1 MNSDPLQT
9 RLIDVRK
16 AGRDMADERNARIAY
31 FSMEIAVDQ
40 RIPSYSGGLGVLS
53 GDMLRS
59 NADLG
64 IPIVGV
70 TLVHRQ
76 GYFRQH
82 LDATGVQTET
92 PDNWNPESMLEKL
105 EPVISLAL
113 NDRVVKV
120 RAWRYWIEGL
130 MGHKVPVYFLDTDL
144 PENPSFERSL
154 TNNLYGGDPFY
165 RVCQEAILGIGGVW
179 MLRALGH
186 ERINR
191 FHMNECHSSLLILAL
206 LEERVGKQN
215 LGSVSEADI
224 EAVRQQCIFTTH
236 TPVAAAFDE
245 FPIDLTTKILGEGR
259 VSALKLTNCCP
270 RGAMNLVS
278 LALDCSH
285 YTNGVAMQHGKVSQ
299 QMFPK
304 YPIHSI
310 TNGVHAATWTSLPFQ
325 ELFDRQIPEW
335 RRDNLYL
342 RHAIGIEVDEIQETH
357 LSAKRQMIE
366 EVAQATGVELNESI
380 LTLGF
385 ARRATAYKRADLL
398 FSDLERLRMIRQ
410 RYGPFQVVYGGKAH
424 PSDKEGQLLIRKI
437 FEASAALKNTIPV
450 IYLENYDMRWAKLLT
465 SGVDIWL
472 NTPHRPYEASGT
484 SGMKAALNGVP
495 SLSVLDGWWVEGHI
509 EGVTGWG
516 IGTDQDSTPEVE
528 LASLYDKLERVV
540 LPLYYARPRAF
551 AEVMRSTIAVNGSF
565 FNTQRT
571 VSQYVMNAY
580 FPKLGSDQDDRSEHA
595 TGTEELVSR
604 RT

>member
-1 MNSDPLQT
+1 MIEADYIAAKGTSQT
-9 RLIDVRK
+9 D
-16 AGRDMADERNARIAY
+16 GTMPNGHNARIAY

-40 RIPSYSGGLGVLS
+40 RIPSYAGGLGVLS

-70 TLVHRQ
+70 TLVHRH
-76 GYFRQH
+76 GYFHQH
-82 LDATGVQTET
+82 LDAAGNQTEK
-92 PDNWNPESMLEKL
+92 PEDWHPESMLELL
-105 EPVISLAL
+105 EPIVSVEL
-113 NDRVVKV
+113 NGRAVKI
-120 RAWRYWIEGL
+120 RAWRYWIDGL

-144 PENPSFERSL
+144 PDNPPFERSL
-154 TNNLYGGDPFY
+154 TNNLYGGDTHY
-165 RVCQEAILGIGGVW
+165 RVCQEAVLGIGGVL

-186 ERINR
+186 DRINR

-206 LEERVGKQN
+206 LEERVGQQKVAT
-215 LGSVSEADI
+215 VSEADI

-245 FPIDLTTKILGEGR
+245 FPEELATAILGADR
-259 VSALKLTNCCP
+259 VAALKLTHCCP
-270 RGAMNLVS
+270 RGAINLVS
-278 LALDCSH
+278 LALDCSR

-304 YPIHSI
+304 YPIHAV
-310 TNGVHAATWTSLPFQ
+310 TNGVHATTWTSLPFQ
-325 ELFDRQIPEW
+325 ELFDRHIPEW

-342 RHAIGIEVDEIQETH
+342 RHAIGIDADEIQETH
-357 LSAKRQMIE
+357 LTAKRTMIE

-398 FSDLERLRMIRQ
+398 FSDLDRLRAIRQ

-424 PSDKEGQLLIRKI
+424 PNDLEGKALIERI
-437 FEASAALKNTIPV
+437 FKAAAALHRTIPV
-450 IYLENYDMRWAKLLT
+450 IYLENYDMHWAKLLT

-495 SLSVLDGWWVEGHI
+495 SLSVLDGWWIEGHF
-509 EGVTGWG
+509 EGVTGWAV
-516 IGTDQDSTPEVE
+516 GTDKDSAPEAEV
-528 LASLYDKLERVV
+528 LSLYDKLERVI

-551 AEVMRSTIAVNGSF
+551 AEVMRSAIAVNGSF
-565 FNTQRT
+565 FNTQRV

-580 FPKLGSDQDDRSEHA
+580 FPMLGSDRDDRSSKAAES
-595 TGTEELVSR
+595 EELVG
-604 RT
+604 RTT

>member
-1 MNSDPLQT
+1 
-9 RLIDVRK
+9 
-16 AGRDMADERNARIAY
+16 MADERNARIAY

-40 RIPSYSGGLGVLS
+40 RIPSYAGGLGVLS

-76 GYFRQH
+76 GYFRQQ
-82 LDATGVQTET
+82 LDAKGQQTEK
-92 PDNWNPESMLEKL
+92 PDDWHPETVL
-105 EPVISLAL
+105 EPLKPIVTLDI
-113 NDRVVKV
+113 NGHVVKI
-120 RAWRYWIEGL
+120 RAWRHWIDGL

-144 PENPSFERSL
+144 PDNPEWERSL
-154 TNNLYGGDPFY
+154 TNKLYGGDPFY
-165 RVCQEAILGIGGVW
+165 RVCQEAILGIGGVL

-186 ERINR
+186 ECINR

-206 LEERVGKQN
+206 LEERVGRQS
-215 LGSVSEADI
+215 LSGVTEADI
-224 EAVRQQCIFTTH
+224 EAVRQLCIFTTH

-245 FPIDLTTKILGEGR
+245 FPLELATKILGTDR
-259 VSALKLTNCCP
+259 VAALKLTHCCP

-304 YPIHSI
+304 YPIHAI
-310 TNGVHAATWTSLPFQ
+310 TNGVHATTWTSLPFQ
-325 ELFDRQIPEW
+325 ELYDTHIPEW

-342 RHAIGIEVDEIQETH
+342 RHAIGIDADEIQETH
-357 LSAKRQMIE
+357 LTAKRQMIE

-398 FSDLERLRMIRQ
+398 FSDLDRLRAIRQ

-424 PSDKEGQLLIRKI
+424 PSDEEGKALIRRI
-437 FEASAALKNTIPV
+437 FEAAAALRNTIPV

-495 SLSVLDGWWVEGHI
+495 SLSVLDGWWVEGHF
-509 EGVTGWG
+509 EGVTGWAV
-516 IGTDQDSTPEVE
+516 GTDKDSAPEAEVV
-528 LASLYDKLERVV
+528 SLYDKLERVI
-540 LPLYYARPRAF
+540 LPTYYARPRAF
-551 AEVMRSTIAVNGSF
+551 AEVMRSAIAVNGSF

-580 FPKLGSDQDDRSEHA
+580 FPRLGSDLDDQARKAVESQ
-595 TGTEELVSR
+595 ELVGR
-604 RT
+604 PT

>member
-1 MNSDPLQT
+1 VMIEAGNSTLTGTFQ
-9 RLIDVRK
+9 
-16 AGRDMADERNARIAY
+16 AGENMANGRSARIAY

-40 RIPSYSGGLGVLS
+40 RIPSYAGGLGVLS

-70 TLVHRQ
+70 TLVHRH
-76 GYFRQH
+76 GYFRQE
-82 LDATGVQTET
+82 LDAKGKQTEK
-92 PDNWNPESMLEKL
+92 PEDWHPESVL
-105 EPVISLAL
+105 EPLEPIISFEL
-113 NDRVVKV
+113 NGRPVKV

-144 PENPSFERSL
+144 PDNPPFERSL
-154 TNNLYGGDPFY
+154 TNDLYGGDTHY
-165 RVCQEAILGIGGVW
+165 RFCQEAVLGIGGVL

-206 LEERVGKQN
+206 LEERVGRPN
-215 LGSVSEADI
+215 LPAVSETDI
-224 EAVRQQCIFTTH
+224 EYVRQQCIFTTH

-245 FPIDLTTKILGEGR
+245 FPEELASGILGADR
-259 VSALKLTNCCP
+259 VQALKLTHCAP
-270 RGAMNLVS
+270 RGAINLVS
-278 LALDCSH
+278 LALDCSR

-335 RRDNLYL
+335 RRDNIYL
-342 RHAIGIEVDEIQETH
+342 RHAISIDVDEIQETH
-357 LSAKRQMIE
+357 LTAKRQMIE

-398 FSDLERLRMIRQ
+398 FTDLDRLRAIRQ

-424 PSDKEGQLLIRKI
+424 PSDHEGKALIAKI
-437 FEASAALKNTIPV
+437 FEAAAALKRNIPV
-450 IYLENYDMRWAKLLT
+450 IYLENYDMHWAKLLT

-495 SLSVLDGWWVEGHI
+495 SLSILDGWWVEGHL
-509 EGVTGWG
+509 EGVTGWSV
-516 IGTDQDSTPEVE
+516 GTAQDSAPEAEV
-528 LASLYDKLERVV
+528 LSLYDKLERVI

-551 AEVMRSTIAVNGSF
+551 AEVMRSAIAVNGSF

-580 FPKLGSDQDDRSEHA
+580 FPMMGSDRDDRSSKAAESQ
-595 TGTEELVSR
+595 ELVG
-604 RT
+604 RTT

>member
-1 MNSDPLQT
+1 MTDN
-9 RLIDVRK
+9 
-16 AGRDMADERNARIAY
+16 RNARIAY

-40 RIPSYSGGLGVLS
+40 RIPSYAGGLGVLS

-64 IPIVGV
+64 IPMVGV
-70 TLVHRQ
+70 TLVHRH
-76 GYFRQH
+76 GYFHQH
-82 LDATGVQTET
+82 LDAKGQQTEK
-92 PDNWNPESMLEKL
+92 PEEWRPESFLEAL
-105 EPVISLAL
+105 EPIVSLAI
-113 NDRVVKV
+113 NGKNVKV
-120 RAWRYWIEGL
+120 RAWRFWIDGL
-130 MGHKVPVYFLDTDL
+130 MGHKVPVHFLDTDL
-144 PENPSFERSL
+144 PENPEWERTL
-154 TNNLYGGDPFY
+154 TNNLYGGDPYY
-165 RVCQEAILGIGGVW
+165 RVCQEAILGIGGVL

-215 LGSVSEADI
+215 LAAVTEEDI
-224 EAVRQQCIFTTH
+224 EAVRQKCIFTTH

-245 FPIDLTTKILGEGR
+245 FPLELATKILGEDR
-259 VSALKLTNCCP
+259 VAALKLTHCCP

-304 YPIHSI
+304 YPIHAI
-310 TNGVHAATWTSLPFQ
+310 TNGVHATTWTSLPFQ
-325 ELFDRQIPEW
+325 ELFDTHIPEW

-342 RHAIGIEVDEIQETH
+342 RHAIGIDVDEIQETH
-357 LSAKRQMIE
+357 LAAKRQMIE
-366 EVAQATGVELNESI
+366 GIAQATGVELNESI

-398 FSDLERLRMIRQ
+398 FSDLDRLRAIRQ

-424 PSDKEGQLLIRKI
+424 PSDHEGKALIRKI
-437 FEASAALKNTIPV
+437 FEAAAALQRTIPV

-495 SLSVLDGWWVEGHI
+495 SLSVLDSWWVEGHF
-509 EGVTGWG
+509 EGVTGWAV
-516 IGTDQDSTPEVE
+516 GTDKDSAPEAEV
-528 LASLYDKLERVV
+528 LSLYDKLERVI
-540 LPLYYARPRAF
+540 LPTYYARPRAF
-551 AEVMRSTIAVNGSF
+551 AEVMRSAIAVNGSF

-580 FPKLGSDQDDRSEHA
+580 FPEMGSEPQHTSSPA
-595 TGTEELVSR
+595 SLQEELASR
-604 RT
+604 PT

>member
-1 MNSDPLQT
+1 MMMEPDQSNITGSIHTGGLM
-9 RLIDVRK
+9 
-16 AGRDMADERNARIAY
+16 ANGRSARIAY

-40 RIPSYSGGLGVLS
+40 RIPSYAGGLGVLS

-70 TLVHRQ
+70 TLVHRH
-76 GYFRQH
+76 GYFRQQ
-82 LDATGVQTET
+82 LDAQGKQTEK
-92 PDNWNPESMLEKL
+92 PDDWHPESVLEAL
-105 EPVISLAL
+105 EPIVTLEL
-113 NDRVVKV
+113 NGRPVKI

-144 PENPSFERSL
+144 PDNPEFERTL
-154 TNNLYGGDPFY
+154 TNNLYGGDTHY
-165 RVCQEAILGIGGVW
+165 RFCQEAILGMGGVL

-206 LEERVGKQN
+206 MEERVGRQN
-215 LGSVSEADI
+215 LATVSEVDI

-245 FPIDLTTKILGEGR
+245 FPEELASGILGADR
-259 VSALKLTNCCP
+259 VAALKLTNCCP
-270 RGAMNLVS
+270 RGAINLVS

-310 TNGVHAATWTSLPFQ
+310 TNGVHATTWTSLPFQ
-325 ELFDRQIPEW
+325 ELFDRHIPEW
-335 RRDNLYL
+335 RRDNIYL
-342 RHAIGIEVDEIQETH
+342 RHAIGIDLDEIQETH
-357 LSAKRQMIE
+357 LAAKRQMIE
-366 EVAQATGVELNESI
+366 EIAQATGVELNESI

-398 FSDLERLRMIRQ
+398 FSDLDRLRAIRQ

-424 PSDKEGQLLIRKI
+424 PSDHEGKELIRKI
-437 FEASAALKNTIPV
+437 FEAAAALKRNIPV

-495 SLSVLDGWWVEGHI
+495 SLSILDGWWVEGHL
-509 EGVTGWG
+509 EGVTGWSV
-516 IGTDQDSTPEVE
+516 GTAQDSAPEAEVI
-528 LASLYDKLERVV
+528 SLYDKLERII

-551 AEVMRSTIAVNGSF
+551 AEVMRSAIAVNGSF

-580 FPKLGSDQDDRSEHA
+580 FPRLGSDPDDHSSK
-595 TGTEELVSR
+595 TEESQELVTR
-604 RT
+604 